1 MTVKELENKAKE
13 IRRGILTMIY
23 ESEAGHIGGA
33 LSCCDILT
41 ALFYQIMNT
50 DPGKP
55 KDPDRDRFVLSKG
68 HCVEGYYNILADK
81 GYIRKEELKTFSQ
94 FQTRLIGHPNREIPG
109 VEMNTGALGHG
120 LSSACGM
127 AKAGKMQKKDYRV
140 YCLMGDG
147 EQAEGSIW
155 EAAMFAS
162 NYRLDNLY
170 AILDRNTLQISG
182 PTEQVMK
189 LEPLK
194 DKWQAFGFEV
204 EQVDGNDMD
213 KVLKAFDRLQKVN
226 GKPKLILADTVKG
239 KGISF
244 MENNVK
250 WHHGTLNQ
258 AEYEQ
263 ALREL
268 GQPDKEGEA

>member
-1 MTVKELENKAKE
+1 
-13 IRRGILTMIY
+13 
-23 ESEAGHIGGA
+23 
-33 LSCCDILT
+33 
-41 ALFYQIMNT
+41 
-50 DPGKP
+50 
-55 KDPDRDRFVLSKG
+55 
-68 HCVEGYYNILADK
+68 
-81 GYIRKEELKTFSQ
+81 
-94 FQTRLIGHPNREIPG
+94 
-109 VEMNTGALGHG
+109 
-120 LSSACGM
+120 
-127 AKAGKMQKKDYRV
+127 
-140 YCLMGDG
+140 
-147 EQAEGSIW
+147 
-155 EAAMFAS
+155 
-162 NYRLDNLY
+162 
-170 AILDRNTLQISG
+170 
-182 PTEQVMK
+182 MK

-268 GQPDKEGEA
+268 GQPDKGGEA